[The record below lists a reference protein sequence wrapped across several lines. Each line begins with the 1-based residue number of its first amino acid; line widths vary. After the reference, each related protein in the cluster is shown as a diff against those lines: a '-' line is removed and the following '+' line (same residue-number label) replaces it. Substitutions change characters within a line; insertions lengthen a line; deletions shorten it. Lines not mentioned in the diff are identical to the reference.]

1 MAETKRD
8 RFIRV
13 AESRTNKIIKLFDLL
28 GNCANKNNYDYTER
42 DVRLIISTL
51 ENELKDLKEKF
62 NQNTIIDKQFKLKR

>member
-62 NQNTIIDKQFKLKR
+62 NQNTIVDKQFKLKR